1 MLCRQRD
8 VSALTSFNGAKGTGV
23 WLGCLRW
30 EVTGSLL
37 LSGRLKFSSA
47 KNIVI
52 REEAVWRWWSEKVF
66 AYRDILCNQMREH
79 SCMDHLLSIEICF

>member
-8 VSALTSFNGAKGTGV
+8 VSALTSFNGAEGTDV

-30 EVTGSLL
+30 EVTGLLL

-52 REEAVWRWWSEKVF
+52 REQAVWRGCSEKGF
-66 AYRDILCNQMREH
+66 AYRYILCNQIREH
-79 SCMDHLLSIEICF
+79 SCMDHLLSMEICF